1 MTEATTKREEANND
15 ATKYVIVSLV
25 PGKYVKYLHDLL
37 TKSCSNRQFRTAWR
51 PPVLSDSRK
60 LYVV

>member
-15 ATKYVIVSLV
+15 ATKYVIVSLA
-25 PGKYVKYLHDLL
+25 GKYVKYLHDLL